1 MNASGKGRRGVIEA
15 YPALAYG
22 GIKLHS
28 AGFSADGAREYN
40 EDQLGHVNDA
50 QSACWALADGLG
62 GHHGGARAAELAV
75 DASLASLKRSSGLKL
90 EDKLRQ
96 AVNDAHAAIVAEQR
110 RNAEFAGMRSTLVLL
125 GVDAEHLAW
134 AHAGDSRLYHFR
146 DGRLVW
152 RTRDHSAVQLLVSAG
167 EVAEADIARHPDRSR
182 LVSSLGGDSSLLISA
197 RHAEAAPRAG
207 DVLLL
212 ASDGLWEHFDSLSLE
227 KAVVETRGPEELL
240 ALLTQRVADEV
251 RPGQDNYSAIA
262 VYIES

>member
-1 MNASGKGRRGVIEA
+1 MNAAGRARNAAPEP
-15 YPALAYG
+15 YPPLSFG
-22 GIKLHS
+22 GLRLRS

-40 EDQLGHVNDA
+40 EDRLGHVSSADT
-50 QSACWALADGLG
+50 ACWALADGLG
-62 GHHGGARAAELAV
+62 GHHGGARAAQLAV
-75 DASLASLKRSSGLKL
+75 DASIVSLKRSSSPKL
-90 EDKLRQ
+90 EDKLKQ
-96 AVNDAHAAIVAEQR
+96 AISDAHAAITTEQR

-125 GVDAEHLAW
+125 GVDAGHLAW
-134 AHAGDSRLYHFR
+134 AHAGDSRFYHFR

-197 RHAEAAPRAG
+197 RRAESPPRAG

-240 ALLTQRVADEV
+240 ALLAKRVVADA
-251 RPGQDNYSAIA
+251 RPSQDNYSAIA

>member
-1 MNASGKGRRGVIEA
+1 MTAAGQSRDTVPES
-15 YPALAYG
+15 YPSLAYG

-28 AGFSADGAREYN
+28 AGFNACGARDYN
-40 EDQLGHVNDA
+40 EDRLGHVSDA
-50 QSACWALADGLG
+50 DTACWALADGLG
-62 GHHGGARAAELAV
+62 GHHGGARAAQLAV
-75 DASLASLKRSSGLKL
+75 DASIVSLQGSTSPRL
-90 EDKLRQ
+90 EDKLKQ
-96 AVNDAHAAIVAEQR
+96 AISDAHAAITAEQR
-110 RNAEFAGMRSTLVLL
+110 HNAEFAGMRSTLVLL

-197 RHAEAAPRAG
+197 RRAESAPGAG

-212 ASDGLWEHFDSLSLE
+212 ASDGMWEHFDSLALE
-227 KAVVETRGPEELL
+227 KAVVAARGPEELL
-240 ALLTQRVADEV
+240 ALLAMHVAADA
-251 RPGQDNYSAIA
+251 RPSQDNYSAIA